1 MGELREL
8 SSAGDTKMIW
18 DKDNEVEVEVAET
31 SFDRLIDKGY
41 AAFSVGKDGE
51 TDEEIDAFDPD
62 LEMIIMVPPIQGG

>member
-18 DKDNEVEVEVAET
+18 DKDNETEVEVAET
-31 SFDRLIDKGY
+31 SFDRLIAKGY

-51 TDEEIDAFDPD
+51 TDEEIDEFDPD